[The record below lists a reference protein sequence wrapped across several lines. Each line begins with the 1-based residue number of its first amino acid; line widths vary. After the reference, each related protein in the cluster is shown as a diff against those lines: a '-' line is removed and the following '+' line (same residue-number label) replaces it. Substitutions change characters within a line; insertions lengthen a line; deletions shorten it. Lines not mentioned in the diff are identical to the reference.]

1 MAQASNVMGEEGQ
14 VLRRQTEGIVLGLR
28 NTAAAQL
35 KFTDA
40 ATGTG
45 PVLQTLISLR
55 VAAQLSVFFAFRPI
69 PPLPTFALK
78 LGADPHRL
86 GVPM

>member
-1 MAQASNVMGEEGQ
+1 M
-14 VLRRQTEGIVLGLR
+14 LGLR

-35 KFTDA
+35 RFTDA

-55 VAAQLSVFFAFRPI
+55 VAAQQSVFFAFRSI
-69 PPLPTFALK
+69 PPVPTSL
-78 LGADPHRL
+78 L
-86 GVPM
+86 